1 MDDQKSVKEVGRT
14 MKLGAQKIILKPGT
28 LAYRLYGNDVVYERH
43 RHRYEVNPKYVDLL
57 QKHGM
62 VISGVSDKGLVE
74 FIEFPDHKF
83 FLATQAHPEFKSRP
97 LKPSPVFIGFLKAAA
112 GLLNVHDE

>member
-1 MDDQKSVKEVGRT
+1 
-14 MKLGAQKIILKPGT
+14 
-28 LAYRLYGNDVVYERH
+28 
-43 RHRYEVNPKYVDLL
+43 
-57 QKHGM
+57 
-62 VISGVSDKGLVE
+62 VSDKGLVE

-112 GLLNVHDE
+112 GL